1 MGRNWTRNL
10 PLKIGAVVAA
20 IAGTLGFYG
29 LIQAHPLGSE
39 STSSVAATTTGVAGA
54 AGAAGDQQQVATP
67 VPPGD
72 DDSGQQQ
79 PIEQTPQQQTIP
91 RQRVSRG
98 S

>member
-29 LIQAHPLGSE
+29 LIQAHPLNGRDANPA
-39 STSSVAATTTGVAGA
+39 AATAPATSPVSEQAPSP
-54 AGAAGDQQQVATP
+54 VATA
-67 VPPGD
+67 VP
-72 DDSGQQQ
+72 DSGESQ
-79 PIEQTPQQQTIP
+79 PIEQQPQQTIP
-91 RQRVSRG
+91 RHRISRG

>member
-10 PLKIGAVVAA
+10 PLKIGAAVAA

-39 STSSVAATTTGVAGA
+39 TSNSSAATSTAVIAPGD
-54 AGAAGDQQQVATP
+54 DQQPMATP
-67 VPPGD
+67 VPADEG
-72 DDSGQQQ
+72 DSGQQQ
-79 PIEQTPQQQTIP
+79 PVEQAPQQQAIP